1 MGIFAI
7 LGGRAMNRNAERQ
20 RNYRQRHLGA
30 GTKAQ
35 LQVIVSLDTQLAL
48 KRLCR
53 HYALTQADLLEQVLA
68 GAQRRVLAGMTVA
81 AQTQFLD
88 AVTP

>member
-1 MGIFAI
+1 
-7 LGGRAMNRNAERQ
+7 MNSNAERQ

-53 HYALTQADLLEQVLA
+53 HYALTQADLLEQVLV

-88 AVTP
+88 AVTS

>member
-1 MGIFAI
+1 
-7 LGGRAMNRNAERQ
+7 MNRNAERQ

-53 HYALTQADLLEQVLA
+53 HYALTQADLLEQVLV

-88 AVTP
+88 AVTS